1 MSSLIYIINYMYI
14 LIDIQKLRIK
24 YFTTPDRLYLYFI
37 FKLDPSYKNFK
48 FFFFILKSKKCILLK
63 NKYNLNE
70 LKK

>member
-1 MSSLIYIINYMYI
+1 MYI

-48 FFFFILKSKKCILLK
+48 FVFFFFF
-63 NKYNLNE
+63 
-70 LKK
+70 